1 MRHRMKK
8 LKLGYGRDSTR
19 MLSRQ
24 LLRNFFLHGKME
36 TTLSKA
42 RVLKTFVEQAVMKT
56 KINSEA
62 NKNVLLKMLEDKRL
76 VKNLFANVGSA
87 LKDKNGGYVRVIK
100 LGQRESDGAPMARLV
115 WAYPVVLEPELVV
128 KSTSSKASGDKPKA
142 KVEKAKNSKP
152 KSK

>member
-8 LKLGYGRDSTR
+8 LKLGYGRDATR

-42 RVLKTFVEQAVMKT
+42 RVLKTMVEQAVMKT
-56 KINSEA
+56 KVNSEA
-62 NKNVLLKMLEDKRL
+62 NKNVLLKMLEDTRL
-76 VKNLFANVGSA
+76 VKNLFANVGPA
-87 LKDKNGGYVRVIK
+87 LKDKNGGYVRIIK
-100 LGQRESDGAPMARLV
+100 LGQRESDGAAMGRLT
-115 WAYPVVLEPELVV
+115 WAYPVVLEPEKKLPPV
-128 KSTSSKASGDKPKA
+128 KTAGGKADV